1 MTVTKLMDGLH
12 IIPGLVNTY
21 LLETAGGLTLIDT
34 GFPRDT
40 AKIIS
45 GISSIGRRPRDV
57 SHILLTHAH
66 PDHIGGAAALREETG
81 AQVHAHR
88 IDAPIVETGGP
99 FRPLTSAP
107 GLRNRIVV
115 SILRHVMKRVAPCR
129 VDHHLEDGVA
139 VPFDPDLVPIHI
151 PGHCAGQVAFYW
163 RRDGGA
169 LFVADA
175 CINRKNM
182 VLAAAQEDVAEAR
195 RSLEKLARLSFVS
208 TCFGHGPP
216 ILKNADRQFKERW
229 LIRQAGV

>member
-21 LLETAGGLTLIDT
+21 LLETPGGLTLIDT

-45 GISSIGRRPRDV
+45 GIASIGRRPRDV

-66 PDHIGGAAALREETG
+66 PDHIGGAAALREATG

-88 IDAPIVETGGP
+88 IDAPVVETGGP

-129 VDHHLEDGVA
+129 VDHHLKDGVA
-139 VPFDPDLVPIHI
+139 LPFDPDLVPIHI
-151 PGHCAGQVAFYW
+151 PDTAPAKSPSIGVAMAAFCSSPMPASIGRTW
-163 RRDGGA
+163 FSPQRRKMWPKRGGA
-169 LFVADA
+169 WRSSRVSPSYPPASGT
-175 CINRKNM
+175 
-182 VLAAAQEDVAEAR
+182 AR
-195 RSLEKLARLSFVS
+195 RS
-208 TCFGHGPP
+208 
-216 ILKNADRQFKERW
+216 
-229 LIRQAGV
+229 